1 MKIFDVLSAFSE
13 PVRVRLLALLEV
25 EELGVKELQETLS
38 LPQSTIS
45 RHLKVLLER
54 GLVQKRSAGTSS
66 LFRVT
71 QWDAATAS
79 VWASVRGSVGA
90 LRAADVARMQTVLA
104 LRRVDGED
112 FFGRHASRW
121 DALREDLFG
130 RDFLIPTLLSLL
142 PQDLVIADLGCGTG
156 EMLARLAPVG
166 GRVIGV
172 DREPAMLDQARRR
185 GAFDL
190 RVGELHALPIEDGE
204 LDLALLVLVL
214 HHVAELAPVFS
225 ELERVLKPGGR
236 VVILEMIEHRRTEF
250 RRTMGHKHLGFAVE
264 ALSTPTLQLQR
275 HQLLSRSDEALG
287 PALQLVVLQRDPN
300 RIPT

>member
-1 MKIFDVLSAFSE
+1 MRVFDVLSALSE

-45 RHLKVLLER
+45 RHLKVLHER

-71 QWDAATAS
+71 QWDASTSAL
-79 VWASVRGSVGA
+79 WASVRGSVEE
-90 LRAADVARMQTVLA
+90 LRAADLARMQTVLA
-104 LRRVDGED
+104 LRRADGED
-112 FFGRHASRW
+112 FFTRHASQW

-130 RDFLIPTLLSLL
+130 RDFLVPTLLSLL
-142 PQDLVIADLGCGTG
+142 PDGLVIADLGCGTG
-156 EMLARLAPVG
+156 EMLARLAPVSD
-166 GRVIGV
+166 RVIGV
-172 DREPAMLDQARRR
+172 DREPAMLEQARRR
-185 GAFDL
+185 GEFDL
-190 RVGELHALPIEDGE
+190 RVGELHDLPLEDEE

-214 HHVAELAPVFS
+214 HHVAELEPVFA
-225 ELERVLKPGGR
+225 ELARVLKPGGR
-236 VVILEMIEHRRTEF
+236 AVILEMVEHSRSEF

-264 ALSTPTLQLQR
+264 SLSAPGLSLSR

-287 PALQLVVLQRDPN
+287 PGLQLVVLQRDPN
-300 RIPT
+300 RSPS